1 MFSVERLLRT
11 PVRLLRPAREQKHLC
26 CSADKNA
33 DVLFA
38 ALSVRTASPHAGR
51 GAVAEWSQVFF
62 APSNMDGEIWNM
74 DCRTSLQSLQSGR
87 RYLVEWQRILLQP
100 DSPYTQMIGL

>member
-26 CSADKNA
+26 CSTGKNK

-38 ALSVRTASPHAGR
+38 TLSVRTASPQAGR
-51 GAVAEWSQVFF
+51 GTVAEWSQAFF

-74 DCRTSLQSLQSGR
+74 DCHTLLQSGR
-87 RYLVEWQRILLQP
+87 RYLVEWQRILLE
-100 DSPYTQMIGL
+100 DDFLTEIIGL